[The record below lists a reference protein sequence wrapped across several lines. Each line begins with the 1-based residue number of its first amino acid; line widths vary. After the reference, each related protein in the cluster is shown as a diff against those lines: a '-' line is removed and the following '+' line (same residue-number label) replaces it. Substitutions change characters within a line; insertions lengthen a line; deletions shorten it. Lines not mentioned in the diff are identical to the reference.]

1 MQRKQ
6 DTKGLVQTP
15 TPVDMNPLRTGHLN
29 KGWTVFA
36 ISILG
41 IMFSFII
48 MSLFSE
54 KAVKIKV
61 NGEKFAYPEVRLFLN
76 YFLAFVAATVM
87 RFVNR
92 EKISA
97 FQLLDPVYKNEN
109 YILSSI
115 FLFFCKSIL
124 LYVFC
129 MRGMCVRVYL
139 LELER
144 SGTCRC
150 KILEKLVLGLVWL

>member
-1 MQRKQ
+1 MQPKQ
-6 DTKGLVQTP
+6 ENKGLVQTP
-15 TPVDMNPLRTGHLN
+15 TPVDSNPLRTGHLN
-29 KGWTVFA
+29 KGWMTFA
-36 ISILG
+36 LSILG

-61 NGEKFAYPEVRLFLN
+61 NGEKFSYPEVRLFLN
-76 YFLAFVAATVM
+76 YLLAFVAATVM

-97 FQLLDPVYKNEN
+97 FRLLDPVYKNEN

-115 FLFFCKSIL
+115 FLFFCKSIFL
-124 LYVFC
+124 
-129 MRGMCVRVYL
+129 
-139 LELER
+139 
-144 SGTCRC
+144 
-150 KILEKLVLGLVWL
+150 